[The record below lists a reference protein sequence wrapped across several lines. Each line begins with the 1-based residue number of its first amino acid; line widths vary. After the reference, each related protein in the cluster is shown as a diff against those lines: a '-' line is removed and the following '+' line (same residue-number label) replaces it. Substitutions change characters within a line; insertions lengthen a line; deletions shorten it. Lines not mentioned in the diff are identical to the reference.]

1 LGHAWRRGLLTLAL
15 LVGCGFAVVRP
26 AGVSA
31 GTDNVIV
38 TVNLTSDEPD
48 ANTADSVCDT
58 DPGTGGEQCTLRAA
72 IQQANAHVGTDPDVI
87 RFGIPGKGAHR
98 IAPSDYLP
106 VITGA
111 TQIDGYSQPGASPN
125 TRKLGHSDNA
135 QLRIVL
141 SGKNL
146 DPMDG
151 AGLTFD
157 AGSSIGVVRGVSI
170 NRFATALILKS
181 PAAVIGNFIGTDATG
196 TKDRGNT
203 FGGIFTTAML
213 GTRVIGGPTPD
224 ARNVIAGNGGPA
236 IISNVPASVK
246 GNYIGIAS
254 DGSPMG
260 NRKGPYAD
268 AQVILASDS
277 LGNEV
282 GGPGQAANVIAHNG
296 GKGIAVINSHTVATI
311 QRNRIF
317 GNGGIAIDLADDG
330 RTANDSDD
338 ADMGA
343 NRLLN
348 FPVLKDAVTH
358 GGHTRIHGVYRTT
371 PAVAPYGIEFF
382 ANPPHTR
389 QAKRYI
395 GFVHI
400 ETGNGGKAK
409 FKFDAERLAPGKTV
423 TATALDDGGATSEL
437 SRPVR
442 VTRR

>member
-1 LGHAWRRGLLTLAL
+1 VLALAL
-15 LVGCGFAVVRP
+15 LAGCAIAIVRP

-38 TVNLTSDEPD
+38 TVNLTSDESD
-48 ANTADSVCDT
+48 ANTGDSVCDT
-58 DPGTGGEQCTLRAA
+58 DLGTGGEQCTLRAA
-72 IQQANAHVGTDPDVI
+72 IQQANAYPGTDADVI
-87 RFGIPGKGAHR
+87 RFGIPGNGVHQ

-106 VITGA
+106 DITGA
-111 TQIDGYSQPGASPN
+111 TEIDGYSQPRASPN
-125 TRKLGHSDNA
+125 TRKLGHGDNA
-135 QLRIVL
+135 ELRIVL

-146 DPMDG
+146 DPMIG

-157 AGSSIGVVRGVSI
+157 AGSQIGVVRGLCI
-170 NRFATALILKS
+170 NRFADALNLKS
-181 PAAVIGNFIGTDATG
+181 PATVVGNFIGTDASG

-203 FGGIFTTAML
+203 FEAIFTTAML
-213 GTRVIGGPTPD
+213 GTRIIGGPSPE

-236 IISNVPASVK
+236 IISNVPASVQ
-246 GNYIGIAS
+246 GNYIGLAS
-254 DGSPMG
+254 DRSPMG
-260 NRKGPYAD
+260 NGKGQFAD

-277 LGNEV
+277 MGNVV
-282 GGPGQAANVIAHNG
+282 GGPAGAANVIAFNE
-296 GKGIAVINSHTVATI
+296 GKGVALINTHTVATI

-317 GNGGIAIDLADDG
+317 ANGSIPIDLDDDG

-358 GGHTRIHGVYRTT
+358 AGHTRIHGVYRST

-382 ANPPHTR
+382 ANPRHTR
-389 QAKRYI
+389 QAMNYI
-395 GFVHI
+395 GFVHV
-400 ETGNGGKAK
+400 ETGNGGKTK
-409 FKFDAERLAPGKTV
+409 FKFDAKALAPGKTV

-442 VTRR
+442 VSRP

>member
-1 LGHAWRRGLLTLAL
+1 VLALTLLA
-15 LVGCGFAVVRP
+15 GCAITIARP

-48 ANTADSVCDT
+48 ANTGDSVCDI
-58 DPGTGGEQCTLRAA
+58 DLGTGGEQCTLRAA
-72 IQQANAHVGTDPDVI
+72 IQQANAYPGTDADVI
-87 RFGIPGKGAHR
+87 RFGIPGNGVHQ

-106 VITGA
+106 DITGA
-111 TQIDGYSQPGASPN
+111 TEIDGYSQPGASPN
-125 TRKLGHSDNA
+125 TRKLGHGDNA
-135 QLRIVL
+135 ELRIVL
-141 SGKNL
+141 SGKTL
-146 DPMDG
+146 DPMNG
-151 AGLTFD
+151 AALTFD
-157 AGSSIGVVRGVSI
+157 AGSETGVVRGLCI

-181 PAAVIGNFIGTDATG
+181 PATVIGNFLGTDASG

-213 GTRVIGGPTPD
+213 GTRIIGGPSTD

-236 IISNVPASVK
+236 IISNVSASVQ
-246 GNYIGIAS
+246 GNYIGVAS

-260 NRKGPYAD
+260 NGKGQYAD

-277 LGNEV
+277 MGNVV
-282 GGPGQAANVIAHNG
+282 GGPGGAANVIAHNE
-296 GKGIAVINSHTVATI
+296 GKGVALINTHTVATI

-317 GNGGIAIDLADDG
+317 ANGGIPIDLGDDG
-330 RTANDSDD
+330 RTANDLDD

-348 FPVLKDAVTH
+348 FPVLKDAVTRA
-358 GGHTRIHGVYRTT
+358 GHTTIHGVYRST

-382 ANPPHTR
+382 ANPRHTR
-389 QAKRYI
+389 QAMKYI
-395 GFVHI
+395 GFVHV

-409 FKFDAERLAPGKTV
+409 FKFDATALAPGKTV

-442 VTRR
+442 VRRP